1 MSVLDRN
8 DLDFLLFDWLGAEDL
23 TTKPRF
29 AGQSRSDYVAFLD
42 LAERLAEG
50 PFTACYKVADRDEPR
65 FGDDGGVV
73 VQADLAN
80 AIRRYL
86 EAGLQLASVE
96 EDHGGMQFPMLVCTA
111 MTAMIMAANVAGSGF
126 LMLSAAN
133 ARLIRNYGTSRQVEI
148 FAGPQHEGAALGT
161 MCLSEPD
168 TGSSLGDI
176 TTRAIADGTDPDGER
191 YRLFGRKMWI
201 SAADHDVT
209 DNITHLVLAK
219 IADPD
224 GTLPAGSKGIS
235 LFIVPKILPGEWQGH
250 DNDIAIIGLN
260 HKMGYRG
267 TPNCAVNFG
276 DGRHRPGGVAGAIGY
291 LLGAPGQGLAI
302 MFQMMNEARINVG
315 LSAAA
320 LAYRGYLLSRDYAR
334 ERLQGRPLNE
344 KKAARPVPILRH
356 PDVRRMILA
365 QKAIAEG
372 SMALCLYSSRLVD
385 LIATATD
392 ETAREQ
398 AQRLLDILTPV
409 TKSWPSEQ
417 GPVANSLAIQVHGG
431 YGYTRDFDVEQLY
444 RDNRLNPIHE
454 GTTGIQGLD
463 LLGRKILAD
472 GGRNFSILCAA
483 MDETLARADRQPAL
497 AGMARSLT
505 AARACV
511 ESTVEQA
518 AARNDPPAALAHATP
533 FLAAFGHLVLAWLW
547 LDKTEV
553 ALRLAHPVAESKL
566 WTCRYFYDVE
576 VPQIAAL
583 LAPISAGS
591 TVTAEVPEH
600 VL

>member
-8 DLDFLLFDWLGAEDL
+8 DLDFILFDWLDVERL
-23 TTKPRF
+23 TASPRF
-29 AGQSRSDYVAFLD
+29 AGQSRSDYAAFLD
-42 LAERLAEG
+42 LGSRLAEG
-50 PFTACYKVADRDEPR
+50 PFLASYKIADRDEPR
-65 FGDDGGVV
+65 MSDTGGVI
-73 VQADLAN
+73 VQPDLAD
-80 AIRRYL
+80 AVRRYL

-96 EDHGGMQFPMLVCTA
+96 EDHGGMQFPMLVSCA
-111 MTAMIMAANVAGSGF
+111 MMATIMAANVAGSGF

-133 ARLIRNYGTSRQVEI
+133 ARLIRDHGTPHQVAL
-148 FAGPQHEGAALGT
+148 FATPQHEGRALGT

-176 TTRAIADGTDPDGER
+176 TTRAVADGTDEAGER

-209 DNITHLVLAK
+209 DDITHLVLAK
-219 IADPD
+219 IVNPD
-224 GTLPAGSKGIS
+224 GTLPAGSRGIS
-235 LFIVPKILPGEWQGH
+235 LFIVPKTLRGAW
-250 DNDIAIIGLN
+250 NDQPNDVKVIGLN

-276 DGRHRPGGVAGAIGY
+276 DGHSRAGGSTGAIGFR
-291 LLGAPGQGLAI
+291 LGEPGQGLAI

-315 LSAAA
+315 LSGAA

-334 ERLQGRPLNE
+334 ERLQGRPLAD

-372 SMALCLYSSRLVD
+372 ALALCLYSARLVD
-385 LIATATD
+385 EIETATD
-392 ETAREQ
+392 EAERDRL
-398 AQRLLDILTPV
+398 QRLLDILTPV

-417 GPVANSLAIQVHGG
+417 GPIANSLAIQVHGG

-463 LLGRKILAD
+463 LMGRKILLD
-472 GGRNFSILCAA
+472 GGRNLDIVFAA
-483 MDETLARADRQPAL
+483 LLETERRAAGIPAL
-497 AGMARSLT
+497 SGMAQSL
-505 AARACV
+505 AASRQTVA
-511 ESTVEQA
+511 SAVEQA
-518 AARNDPPAALAHATP
+518 VLRHDTPAALAHATP
-533 FLAAFGHLVLAWLW
+533 FLSAFGHLIIGWIW
-547 LDKTEV
+547 LDMTEV
-553 ALRLAHPVAESKL
+553 AHRLDHPIAESKL
-566 WTCRYFYDVE
+566 WTCRYFFDVE
-576 VPQIAAL
+576 VPMILGL
-583 LAPISAGS
+583 LAPLTAASGI
-591 TVTAEVPEH
+591 TAEIPEH
-600 VL
+600 LL